1 MQTRRTRNKR
11 VTRQPMQLNLRSK
24 AIPIAD
30 INVRFSI
37 FLYFILFY
45 FNTKPKYAHII
56 EHKISIQ
63 SESR

>member
-1 MQTRRTRNKR
+1 MQTRRTRNRR

-37 FLYFILFY
+37 FLYFI